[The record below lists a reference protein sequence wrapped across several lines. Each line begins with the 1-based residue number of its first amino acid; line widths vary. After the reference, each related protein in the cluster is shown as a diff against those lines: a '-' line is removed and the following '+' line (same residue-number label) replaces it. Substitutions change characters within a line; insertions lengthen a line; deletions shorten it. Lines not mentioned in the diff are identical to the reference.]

1 MKRFTLSVLL
11 AMSMASAAQ
20 ADQFQLVDRATGA
33 RASGAAVYLN
43 DKLLGYT
50 DNYGRIIISNLSGPV
65 TVTVSFM
72 GKSRSVSLTL
82 TGSPQLQVVTF

>member
-1 MKRFTLSVLL
+1 MKRFILSVLV
-11 AMSMASAAQ
+11 AMSMAFAAH

-50 DNYGRIIISNLSGPV
+50 DNYGRIIISNPSGAV
-65 TVTVSFM
+65 TVGVSFM
-72 GKSRSVSLTL
+72 GKIRSVSLAV
-82 TGSPQLQVVTF
+82 TGSPQLQVVPF